1 MTRLNAVLGSIVV
14 TVGFW
19 LMWGELPP
27 LVTTVLALGIASLLS
42 WLGTTVATV
51 WAWTTLLLGVESL
64 AWPVTTM
71 VRIRMET
78 AEPSDQQMGDMLTS
92 VLFGLFSAIFWMTFS
107 YGIFKLTRRGEAE
120 GQASATPSREVDA
133 GGRAGRKKR
142 KRR

>member
-1 MTRLNAVLGSIVV
+1 MTRLNAVLGSAVV

-19 LMWGELPP
+19 LVWGELPL
-27 LVTTVLALGIASLLS
+27 LVTTLLALGIAALLA

-51 WAWTTLLLGVESL
+51 WAWTTLLLGMESL

-71 VRIRMET
+71 VRVRMET
-78 AEPSDQQMGDMLTS
+78 AEPTDQQMGDILTS

-107 YGIFKLTRRGEAE
+107 YGIFKLTRRGVAE
-120 GQASATPSREVDA
+120 GQASAAPFSQVEA
-133 GGRAGRKKR
+133 GGKAGRKKR